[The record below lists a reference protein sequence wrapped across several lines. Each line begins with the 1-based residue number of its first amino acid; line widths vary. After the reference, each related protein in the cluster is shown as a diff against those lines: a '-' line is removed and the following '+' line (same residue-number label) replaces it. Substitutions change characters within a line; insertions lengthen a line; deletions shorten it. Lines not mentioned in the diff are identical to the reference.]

1 MPNNQPKNKKA
12 IILDGK
18 TIADRMLLDLRK
30 RILAS
35 GRTPGLAAILIG
47 KDPASEIYVR
57 LKEKAAEKTGILFC
71 KYLADN
77 EIYADIDEFEL
88 SELIKFLNKDP
99 QIDGII
105 LQLPLPEGFNQSK
118 MVKLIDPEKDADG
131 FNGEKVVPPTIAAIM
146 ELLKAAGE
154 NLAGKKTL
162 IIGKSDIFTQGLEK
176 HLIKEKI
183 SVKGGSI
190 TINNSVPPDS
200 AGFDIIIIAL
210 GQAGVLKK
218 NQVKPG
224 AIIIDVGINKV
235 GGKTVG
241 DVDPAVAEAAG
252 YLSPVPGGVGPLTVA
267 CLLRN
272 VWDLAEQKK

>member
-1 MPNNQPKNKKA
+1 MKKPKNA

-18 TIADRMLLDLRK
+18 TIADRILLDLRK
-30 RILAS
+30 KILENSRA
-35 GRTPGLAAILIG
+35 PGLAAILIG

-118 MVKLIDPEKDADG
+118 MVKLIDPKKDADG
-131 FNGEKVVPPTIAAIM
+131 FNGGKIIPPTIAAIM
-146 ELLKAAGE
+146 ELLKATGE
-154 NLAGKKTL
+154 NLVGKKTL
-162 IIGKSDIFTQGLEK
+162 IIGKSDIFTKGLEK
-176 HLIKEKI
+176 YLTKEK
-183 SVKGGSI
+183 I

-224 AIIIDVGINKV
+224 AIIIDVGINRV

-272 VWDLAEQKK
+272 VWDLAEKRK